1 LQKPIFSSR
10 ADDPEV
16 SELIDEFMVGLAE
29 QVDGLQDAE
38 VKEDLA
44 ELGALTGDLAVK
56 AESLGFGVLAAA
68 AGDLQSCC
76 HSGQLQEARDALV
89 EITNIAKRIR
99 MGHRGAV

>member
-1 LQKPIFSSR
+1 LRKPIFSSR
-10 ADDPEV
+10 ADDPEI

-38 VKEDLA
+38 VNGNLEG
-44 ELGALTGDLAVK
+44 LGDLTGVLGIK

-68 AGDLQSCC
+68 AADLQSCC
-76 HSGQLQEARDALV
+76 QSSHLEEARDALI
-89 EITNIAKRIR
+89 ELTDIAKRIR